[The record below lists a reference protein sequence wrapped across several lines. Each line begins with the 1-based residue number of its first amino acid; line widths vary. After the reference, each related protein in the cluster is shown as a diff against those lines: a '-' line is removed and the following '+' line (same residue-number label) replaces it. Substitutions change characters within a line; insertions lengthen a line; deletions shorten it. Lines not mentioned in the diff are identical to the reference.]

1 LSPTFALRIPG
12 SSPAAKAA
20 VVIVGAI
27 PALAVWTALALT
39 IALFGLHQ
47 VTAHFRIEVLPDWLW
62 YYRHDPKLHDWL
74 VKGYGFSGVVV
85 LFGLVL
91 FLRTNTDPALHGLA
105 NFATEAEIA
114 KAGLRETK
122 GILLARHKGRFL
134 YAGAEAHVLL
144 EAPTGSG
151 KGVGIVIPN
160 LLNWVGS
167 VVCLDIKRENFTKTA
182 GFRRQSGQ
190 AVHLF
195 DPLDPDGA
203 TAHYNP
209 LEYIKRADESDV
221 INELQKVASMLFP
234 TPQSGET
241 FWAEAARTGFI
252 GVGAYVAATPELPF
266 TIGQIYRD
274 LTEGSPQAR
283 FPVIIKDREGLEHP
297 LSSFCVTALTD
308 FCSGSDKTFSS
319 VKQTIT
325 SRLGLWLNPRVDQA
339 TSSSD
344 FDLRDL
350 RTWPMSIYLAVSPN
364 NIDRVAPLYNLI
376 FQQLVDLN
384 TDPEIGE
391 FEPKSQKRV
400 LVLLDEFARL
410 GHAPVIVAAIPY
422 VRSFGLNLLIVVQT
436 RAQLRRLHGDDGAE
450 DIVSNSDVEVV
461 YTPGTFRDAK
471 ETSERLGTH
480 GLAAKSKSRSAG
492 WFGKS
497 NNSISESEQS
507 RSRMLPQEVQ
517 TMSLSDVLIFKRG
530 TPPIKAT
537 KLLYYKMAEFTKRLL
552 APPKV
557 TPRAMPN
564 PPHVDGLDRFAN
576 EAGAKDRP
584 ITSPTGLT
592 DAQLE
597 GLERVDLD
605 ALTIDA
611 SRADIILRVARGIG
625 AATDM
630 TKFFNLVEA

>member
-1 LSPTFALRIPG
+1 MSPTFALRIPG

-20 VVIVGAI
+20 VIILAAI
-27 PALAVWTALALT
+27 PILAVWTTLALT

-62 YYRHDPKLHDWL
+62 FYRYDPKLHDWL
-74 VKGYGFSGVVV
+74 VKGYAFGGVAV

-91 FLRTNTDPALHGLA
+91 LLRTNTDPALHGVA
-105 NFATEAEIA
+105 NFATDVEIA

-144 EAPTGSG
+144 RVPTGSG
-151 KGVGIVIPN
+151 KGVGVVIPN

-167 VVCLDIKRENFTKTA
+167 VVCLDIKRENFIKTA
-182 GFRRQSGQ
+182 GFRKSAGQ
-190 AVHLF
+190 AVYLF

-209 LEYIKRADESDV
+209 LAYIKRDAEIDV
-221 INELQKVASMLFP
+221 INELQKIGNMLFP
-234 TPQSGET
+234 TPQNGDP
-241 FWAEAARTGFI
+241 FWVDSARTGFI
-252 GVGAYVAATPELPF
+252 GVGAYIAATPALPF
-266 TIGQIYRD
+266 TLGQIYRD
-274 LTEGSPQAR
+274 LTESNPQGR
-283 FPVIIKDREGLEHP
+283 FPALIKEREAADDP
-297 LSSFCVTALTD
+297 LPSFCVTALTD
-308 FCSGSDKTFSS
+308 FCTGSDKTFDG
-319 VKQTIT
+319 VKKTIT
-325 SRLGLWLNPRVDQA
+325 SRLGLWLNPRVDEA

-350 RTWPMSIYLAVSPN
+350 RNWPMSIYLAVSPN
-364 NIDRVAPLYNLI
+364 NIDRVAPLYNLV

-384 TDPEIGE
+384 TDPDSGE
-391 FEPKSQKRV
+391 FNPQTQKRV

-410 GHAPVIVAAIPY
+410 GHAPVIVAAISY
-422 VRSFGLNLLIVVQT
+422 IRSFGLNLLIVVQT
-436 RAQLRRLHGDDGAE
+436 AAQVRRLYGDDGAE
-450 DIVSNSDVEVV
+450 DIVTNSDVQIV
-461 YTPGTFRDAK
+461 YTPGTYRDAK
-471 ETSERLGTH
+471 EISEQLGTH

-497 NNSISESEQS
+497 NNSISESEQA
-507 RSRMLPQEVQ
+507 RSLMLPQEVQ
-517 TMSLSDVLIFKRG
+517 TMPLTDVLIFKRG

-557 TPRAMPN
+557 TPRGVPTAA
-564 PPHVDGLDRFAN
+564 HVDGLDRFAN

-584 ITSPTGLT
+584 VASPTGLT
-592 DAQLE
+592 DAQLQ
-597 GLERVDLD
+597 GLEGVDLD
-605 ALTIDA
+605 ALAIDA

-625 AATDM
+625 PATDM